1 MQPTISL
8 LYIEESF
15 TVMRFCSLYRIMLRC
30 MISISSCDPTP
41 VETALLE
48 RPNHGFSHDFKTF
61 HDDTYSDVSIGFHFK
76 SEFHE
81 CFYFRDFGEFCN
93 HLMCQIPPDLYDIL
107 RGAIIV
113 SSSSPF
119 DEPSLSGQNLK
130 AEFRFKSPNIRDY
143 TLTPHKNIIKVGT
156 FILLNVNVRIHHN
169 IPITP
174 VH

>member
-1 MQPTISL
+1 
-8 LYIEESF
+8 
-15 TVMRFCSLYRIMLRC
+15 MRLCSLYRIILSC
-30 MISISSCDPTP
+30 MISISSCDPTL
-41 VETALLE
+41 VNTALIK
-48 RPNHGFSHDFKTF
+48 RPNNGFGHDFKSF
-61 HDDTYSDVSIGFHFK
+61 HNETYSDVAIGFHFK
-76 SEFHE
+76 SKFHKG
-81 CFYFRDFGEFCN
+81 FYFNDFGAFCN
-93 HLMCQIPPDLYDIL
+93 HLMSQIPPDLYDIL

-119 DEPSLSGQNLK
+119 DEPSSSGQNIK

-169 IPITP
+169 LPITP